1 MDQPLGKH
9 FNCGDSLLFSSE
21 SVLLS
26 FWLSSRSDLG
36 LILRLLME
44 LVMLL
49 SNFFLFLFF
58 NGTEIKMSFVFVWM
72 ESDVGRIIRAD
83 LGS

>member
-1 MDQPLGKH
+1 MGQPLGKH

-49 SNFFLFLFF
+49 SNYFFFF